1 MTSVMMFAPEMMA
14 NYVSTAVFAIINLL
28 VSYYILNRFLFKPIM
43 AMLRKR
49 QEEVTRV
56 LADADERLREAED
69 KMATADLRLDQSSR
83 EAADLVSSARSQAE
97 VQSES
102 ILQDARRESAS
113 RLTRADNEIN
123 RLRTAMLN
131 NIRDEVADLS
141 VTIAS
146 KVIGEA
152 MDAKR
157 QREMVDAFLKEE
169 IGKVQK
175 ETSAVASTA
184 TASDA
189 PDQQSGVSDNG

>member
-14 NYVSTAVFAIINLL
+14 NYASTAFFAIINLL

-43 AMLRKR
+43 NMLRKR
-49 QEEVTRV
+49 QEEVSSV
-56 LADADERLREAED
+56 IEDAEVRLREAED

-83 EAADLVSSARSQAE
+83 EASDIVSTARSQAE

-102 ILQDARRESAS
+102 ILQEARRESAT

-152 MDAKR
+152 MDSKR
-157 QREMVDAFLKEE
+157 QREMVDAFLNEE
-169 IGKVQK
+169 ISKAQK
-175 ETSAVASTA
+175 ASPTSSAAETLEPQG
-184 TASDA
+184 D
-189 PDQQSGVSDNG
+189 QSGVTAHV

>member
-14 NYVSTAVFAIINLL
+14 NYTSTAIFAIINLL

-43 AMLRKR
+43 NMLRKR
-49 QEEVTRV
+49 QEEVTTV
-56 LADADERLREAED
+56 IEEADVRLREAED
-69 KMATADLRLDQSSR
+69 KMATADLRLDQSSS
-83 EAADLVSSARSQAE
+83 EAAEIVSTARSQAE
-97 VQSES
+97 IQSES
-102 ILQDARRESAS
+102 ILQEARRESS
-113 RLTRADNEIN
+113 TRLTRADNEIN

-157 QREMVDAFLKEE
+157 QREMVDAFLNDE
-169 IGKVQK
+169 IAKAQK
-175 ETSAVASTA
+175 ASNF
-184 TASDA
+184 SDEAAA
-189 PDQQSGVSDNG
+189 PAADQSGVSDHD

>member
-14 NYVSTAVFAIINLL
+14 NYTSTAIFAIINLL

-43 AMLRKR
+43 NMLRKR
-49 QEEVTRV
+49 QEEVTTV
-56 LADADERLREAED
+56 IEEADVRLREAED

-83 EAADLVSSARSQAE
+83 EAAEIVSTARSQAE
-97 VQSES
+97 IQSES
-102 ILQDARRESAS
+102 ILQEARRESS
-113 RLTRADNEIN
+113 TRLTRADNEIN

-157 QREMVDAFLKEE
+157 QREMVDAFLNDE
-169 IGKVQK
+169 IAKAQK
-175 ETSAVASTA
+175 ASNF
-184 TASDA
+184 SDEAAA
-189 PDQQSGVSDNG
+189 PAADQSGVSDHD